1 VENLVQNAIELSDE
15 DLERIKQIALSE
27 PLLSGYLVSKTGSVT
42 GIYVTITTP
51 ENSIDAIPQ
60 ITEFARKKAKE
71 FGEKYPELDVYLT
84 GGVLFIHAFTEVS
97 QSDMKK
103 LIPIMFVV
111 VATIIFFSLRSF
123 TGTFATVLITIFSAV
138 FAMGFAGWAGI
149 EITIPSAIAPIII
162 VTLAIADSIHILNT
176 TFYHMRVGKSKDEAL
191 LESLRS
197 NMEPV
202 FLTSLTTAI
211 GFLSMNA
218 SDASPFHDLGNTVA
232 VGVMAAY
239 LFSQLLLPAL
249 ISILPI
255 NVKTIQRNKIISID
269 KFGAFVVKRQKS
281 LLLGMAV
288 LLLILAAGLFRIELD
303 DNFIEYFDEKND
315 FRIASNFAEEHLVGM
330 SVIEFNLNSGKEGGL
345 RNPEFLKTVEKFT
358 DWYKKQPRVK
368 HVISITDIV
377 KRFNKSIHGDD
388 PAFYRIPEG
397 QELTTLYFLLSD
409 KSNSLRMDLD
419 SIINLNKSSTRYS
432 VLLENV
438 TSKEIRELERKGY
451 RWLRQN
457 APSYMHTP
465 GTGLAMLFAYLTKKN
480 INTMLFGTGLAL
492 VFISCSLIFAFR
504 NIRIG
509 LISLFPNLL
518 PAMMALGLWGLI
530 MRRVNLSVSVLA
542 AMSLGLVVD
551 DTIHFLSNYLYA
563 KRKLHMN
570 PPEAVGYTF
579 HTVGGALFKTSVI
592 LVSGFL
598 VLSLS
603 GFKVNA
609 YMGILTAIAIAF
621 ALLADFLF
629 LPPLLL
635 NLDKNK

>member
-1 VENLVQNAIELSDE
+1 MLAFIAYVSYGIRFIEFSSNERVFFRKDDPKLKALEELENTYSRDNNVFFVIATADKDIFSRRTLSAIEELTVELWEIPYSRRVNSITNFQYIRTEDGELKVENLVQNAIELSDE

-269 KFGAFVVKRQKS
+269 KFGAFVVKRQK
-281 LLLGMAV
+281 A
-288 LLLILAAGLFRIELD
+288 I
-303 DNFIEYFDEKND
+303 
-315 FRIASNFAEEHLVGM
+315 
-330 SVIEFNLNSGKEGGL
+330 
-345 RNPEFLKTVEKFT
+345 
-358 DWYKKQPRVK
+358 
-368 HVISITDIV
+368 
-377 KRFNKSIHGDD
+377 
-388 PAFYRIPEG
+388 
-397 QELTTLYFLLSD
+397 
-409 KSNSLRMDLD
+409 
-419 SIINLNKSSTRYS
+419 
-432 VLLENV
+432 
-438 TSKEIRELERKGY
+438 
-451 RWLRQN
+451 QN
-457 APSYMHTP
+457 RT
-465 GTGLAMLFAYLTKKN
+465 
-480 INTMLFGTGLAL
+480 
-492 VFISCSLIFAFR
+492 
-504 NIRIG
+504 
-509 LISLFPNLL
+509 
-518 PAMMALGLWGLI
+518 
-530 MRRVNLSVSVLA
+530 
-542 AMSLGLVVD
+542 
-551 DTIHFLSNYLYA
+551 
-563 KRKLHMN
+563 
-570 PPEAVGYTF
+570 
-579 HTVGGALFKTSVI
+579 
-592 LVSGFL
+592 
-598 VLSLS
+598 
-603 GFKVNA
+603 
-609 YMGILTAIAIAF
+609 
-621 ALLADFLF
+621 
-629 LPPLLL
+629 
-635 NLDKNK
+635 